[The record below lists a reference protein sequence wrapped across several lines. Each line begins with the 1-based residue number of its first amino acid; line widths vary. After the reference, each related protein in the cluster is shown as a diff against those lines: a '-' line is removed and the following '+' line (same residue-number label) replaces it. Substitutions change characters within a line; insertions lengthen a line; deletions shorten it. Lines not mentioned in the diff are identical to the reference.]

1 MASGIESQDQI
12 NNKDELDQRK
22 KILPAVT
29 ASAMA
34 ATFKALADPTR
45 LRLLSILFHGECC
58 VNELADALEMSQSAV
73 SHQLRILR
81 NLKFVSNRRDGHL
94 IFYCIDDDHIS
105 DLFQR
110 SLEHSEH
117 LG

>member
-1 MASGIESQDQI
+1 M
-12 NNKDELDQRK
+12 
-22 KILPAVT
+22 
-29 ASAMA
+29 
-34 ATFKALADPTR
+34 
-45 LRLLSILFHGECC
+45 
-58 VNELADALEMSQSAV
+58 ADALEMSQSAV

-94 IFYCIDDDHIS
+94 IIYSIDDDHIGN
-105 DLFQR
+105 LFQH